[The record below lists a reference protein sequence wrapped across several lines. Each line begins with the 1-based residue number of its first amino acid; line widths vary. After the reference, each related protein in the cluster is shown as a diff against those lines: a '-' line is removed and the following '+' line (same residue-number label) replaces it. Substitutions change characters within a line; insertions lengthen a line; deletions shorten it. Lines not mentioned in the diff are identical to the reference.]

1 MPREIVFAAAP
12 FGHTKRLTGERRM
25 SAKELEDPQVDET
38 DAVDAVEG
46 DAEGEGDAA
55 PERLNLD
62 VKIDKPSACERHVTV
77 TVAREDVDRY
87 LDEAYSE
94 MMSTAAVPGF
104 RVGRAPRKLV
114 ESRFKE
120 EIGEKIKGSLLMDSL
135 SQISEDQQFTAISE
149 PELKLDAIEVPDEGP
164 MVFEFDI
171 EVRPEFDL
179 PKWKG
184 LKIERPVRDFT
195 DPDVEEHLEQM
206 LSRYGQLVPFEGAAS
221 QGDYVTANIRVTHD
235 GEAVT
240 AEDERVVRLRPHLS
254 FLDGRLENFGKLL
267 DGVKAG
273 DKRSGKVKL
282 TQDAPNEELRGQD
295 VDVEFEVLEVK
306 KLKLPE
312 LTADFLQ
319 EMGAFDSEEKLR
331 EAIRANLQRQLEYE
345 QQKKARQQ
353 ITAELVKKADW
364 ELPPGLLKRQSSR
377 ELERAVMEM
386 RRAGF
391 SEAEIRARQNEL
403 RQNSAGSTARAL
415 KEHFI
420 LERIA
425 EEEKIEAQEGDFE
438 QEIFLMALQS
448 GESPR
453 RVRAQIEKRGLMD
466 VLQNQI
472 IERKV
477 LERVQSEAKFKD
489 LPYEPPK
496 VDAEAI
502 SMAAGGDTD
511 AIPAAQEADKDEE

>member
-1 MPREIVFAAAP
+1 
-12 FGHTKRLTGERRM
+12 M
-25 SAKELEDPQVDET
+25 SAKELDEPQVDEQ
-38 DAVDAVEG
+38 
-46 DAEGEGDAA
+46 DAA
-55 PERLNLD
+55 VAGEEPSAEDSGVPERLNLD
-62 VKIDKPSACERHVTV
+62 VKIESPSACERHVTV
-77 TVAREDVDRY
+77 TVSREDVDRY

-94 MMSTAAVPGF
+94 MMGSAAVPGF

-114 ESRFKE
+114 ESRFKD

-135 SQISEDQQFTAISE
+135 SQISEEQSFTAISE
-149 PELKLDAIEVPDEGP
+149 PDLKLDAIEVPDDGP

-171 EVRPEFDL
+171 EVRPEFEL

-184 LKIERPVRDFT
+184 LKVDRPMRDFT
-195 DPDVEEHLEQM
+195 DADVDHQLEQM
-206 LSRYGQLVPFEGAAS
+206 LARYGQLAPFEGAA
-221 QGDYVTANIRVTHD
+221 GANDYVTANIRVTHD
-235 GEAVT
+235 GKVVT
-240 AEDERVVRLRPHLS
+240 HEDERVLRLRPHLS
-254 FLDGRLENFGKLL
+254 FLDGRLEEFGKLL

-273 DKRSGKVKL
+273 DTRQGKVKL
-282 TQDAPNEELRGQD
+282 TQDAPNEELRGKE
-295 VDVEFEVLEVK
+295 VDVEFEVLDVK

-312 LTADFLQ
+312 LTVDFLQ
-319 EMGAFDSEEKLR
+319 EMGGFESEDKLR

-345 QQKKARQQ
+345 QQRKARQQ
-353 ITAELVKKADW
+353 ITAELLKKADW
-364 ELPPGLLKRQSSR
+364 ELPPGLLKRQSVR
-377 ELERAVMEM
+377 ELERAVMEL

-438 QEIFLMALQS
+438 QEIFLMAMQS

-472 IERKV
+472 VERKV
-477 LERVQSEAKFKD
+477 LEAVQAEAKFKD
-489 LPYEPPK
+489 LPYEPSK
-496 VDAEAI
+496 VDDEAI
-502 SMAAGGDTD
+502 SVAAGGDAG
-511 AIPAAQEADKDEE
+511 AIPEATEAEEAEEQA

>member
-1 MPREIVFAAAP
+1 
-12 FGHTKRLTGERRM
+12 M
-25 SAKELEDPQVDET
+25 SAKDLDEPQVDEIE
-38 DAVDAVEG
+38 AGVE
-46 DAEGEGDAA
+46 DAA
-55 PERLNLD
+55 AEDAAAEDEGQPERLNLD
-62 VKIDKPSACERHVTV
+62 VEIAAPSACERHVTV

-94 MMSTAAVPGF
+94 LMATASVPGF

-114 ESRFKE
+114 ENRYKD

-135 SQISEDQQFTAISE
+135 SQISEEQSFTAISE
-149 PELKLDAIEVPDEGP
+149 PELNLDAIEVPDEGP

-179 PKWKG
+179 PKWRG

-195 DPDVEEHLEQM
+195 DADIDEQVEQM
-206 LSRYGQLVPFEGAAS
+206 LARYGQLAPHDGPAAL
-221 QGDYVTANIRVTHD
+221 GDYVTVNIRTSHD
-235 GEAVT
+235 GRQIAFE
-240 AEDERVVRLRPHLS
+240 EERSLRIRPQLS
-254 FLDGRLENFGKLL
+254 FLDGRMDDFGKLL
-267 DGVKAG
+267 EGAKPG
-273 DKRSGKVKL
+273 DKKTGKVAL
-282 TQDAPNEELRGQD
+282 TQDAPNEVLRGKKLD
-295 VDVEFEVLEVK
+295 IEFEVLDVK

-312 LTADFLQ
+312 LTEDFLQ
-319 EMGAFDSEEKLR
+319 EIGNFESEEKFR

-345 QQKKARQQ
+345 QQRNARQQ
-353 ITAELVKKADW
+353 ITAELLKKADW
-364 ELPPGLLKRQSSR
+364 ELPPGLLKRQSVR
-377 ELERAVMEM
+377 ELERAVMEL

-403 RQNSAGSTARAL
+403 RQNSAASTAKAL

-425 EEEKIEAQEGDFE
+425 EEENVEAQEGDFE
-438 QEIFLMALQS
+438 QEIFLIALQS

-472 IERKV
+472 VERKV
-477 LERVQSEAKFKD
+477 LERVQAEAKFKEV
-489 LPYEPPK
+489 PYEPGK
-496 VDAEAI
+496 VDVEAI
-502 SMAAGGDTD
+502 SVAAGGDVE
-511 AIPAAQEADKDEE
+511 AIPAAAEAEELKQEKG